1 MRISIT
7 LYLTTILDK
16 TKQNVSDHYSHAEEK
31 TVYQEYWGLTE
42 LPFENVPDP
51 RFFYPSAD
59 HQEALLKLF
68 YAVNNRKG
76 AAMLTGEIGCGKTV
90 LSRTLIQDL
99 PPDRYEIGLIT
110 NPSLSPADFLREI
123 LYQLGVEIQS
133 ESKLD
138 LLHALNDQAVKN
150 ANAEKD
156 TVIIVDEA
164 QAIEDASTFEE
175 LRLLLNFQLND
186 RFLLTLL
193 LIGQPELKERVASI
207 EQLSQLI
214 ALKYHLGPLKREET
228 HSYVQTRLEKAG
240 SKRPLFREEALDALY
255 RESSGIPREINN
267 ICDICLLL
275 GFGAKS
281 ETIEADLIMK
291 AAYAI
296 KQL

>member
-1 MRISIT
+1 M
-7 LYLTTILDK
+7 
-16 TKQNVSDHYSHAEEK
+16 
-31 TVYQEYWGLTE
+31 YQEYWGLTE

-59 HQEALLKLF
+59 HQEALLKMF

-76 AAMLTGEIGCGKTV
+76 AAMLTGEIGCGKTI

-110 NPSLSPADFLREI
+110 NPSLTPVDFLREI

-133 ESKLD
+133 DSKLD

-150 ANAEKD
+150 ANANKD

-164 QAIEDASTFEE
+164 QAIEDESTFEE
-175 LRLLLNFQLND
+175 LRLLLNFQLNN

-193 LIGQPELKERVASI
+193 LIGQPELNDRVGRI
-207 EQLSQLI
+207 EQLAQRI

-240 SKRPLFREEALDALY
+240 AKRTLFKEEALEVLH
-255 RESSGIPREINN
+255 RESGGIPREINN

-275 GFGAKS
+275 GFGAKA
-281 ETIEADLIMK
+281 ETIEAEEIMK